1 MNVPGWIDSSCELGF
16 GYSST
21 NKSTCFTAYFILFS
35 CVFSISHIFQIS
47 LSGIYYFV
55 QKWPF
60 LNCIG
65 QIQVILLFAIKDFEA
80 AVSHLI
86 IVIQFSLIPHYYI
99 CFVCFNFFEIKS
111 HDMCVRIH
119 ASVYIHDYAYTY
131 AYTVTYSRIVY
142 ITRIIFICCI
152 T

>member
-1 MNVPGWIDSSCELGF
+1 MAISKLHRANS
-16 GYSST
+16 GYSFVRDKKFRS
-21 NKSTCFTAYFILFS
+21 CLFTFDHCYT
-35 CVFSISHIFQIS
+35 IFVN
-47 LSGIYYFV
+47 F
-55 QKWPF
+55 
-60 LNCIG
+60 
-65 QIQVILLFAIKDFEA
+65 
-80 AVSHLI
+80 
-86 IVIQFSLIPHYYI
+86 PHYYI
-99 CFVCFNFFEIKS
+99 CFVRFNFFEIKS